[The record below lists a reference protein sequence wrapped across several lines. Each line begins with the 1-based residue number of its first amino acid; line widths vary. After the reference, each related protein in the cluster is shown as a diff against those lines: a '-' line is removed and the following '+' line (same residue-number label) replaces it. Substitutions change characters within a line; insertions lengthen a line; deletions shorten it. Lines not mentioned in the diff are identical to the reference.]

1 MHCCCMTS
9 EDPSERKATQPEQGQ
24 RKPDRDP
31 HDRDLRLLI
40 LFVLAWCLAIAA
52 LAVAFMLLV

>member
-1 MHCCCMTS
+1 MTS
-9 EDPSERKATQPEQGQ
+9 KDPSGRKATQPERGQ
-24 RKPDRDP
+24 RKPGRDP

-52 LAVAFMLLV
+52 LAIAFMLLV